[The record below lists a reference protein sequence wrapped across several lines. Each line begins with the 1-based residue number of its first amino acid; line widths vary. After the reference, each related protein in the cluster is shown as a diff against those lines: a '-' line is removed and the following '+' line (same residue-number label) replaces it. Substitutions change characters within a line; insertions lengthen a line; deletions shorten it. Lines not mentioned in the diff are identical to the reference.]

1 MTIKQQGGIFGR
13 NPTFNNA
20 DVEGTLTSANA
31 DINGGSIDGVTLGT
45 NSAVTEA
52 QIDDININANDISTT
67 SGGLNLKPTN
77 GFTNVFSGGK
87 IQFLNPSNTAGG
99 RIYCAG
105 GGSLSLAGY
114 DVEAIRINEATDV
127 LFLKN
132 LRFETSGLG
141 IDFSATADG
150 SGTSSSELFDDYEE
164 GTWSPALSYDTAGT
178 SSFTY
183 AIQQGYYTKV
193 GRSVTAQFKVQL
205 TNFSKGTASGSLN
218 ITGLPYTPVGS
229 EALPVGSILLY
240 DAPFSN
246 TPVIVAIHGFPIL
259 RLLQISNNA
268 AWANI
273 DDPDT
278 NSQYL
283 GSVTYFV

>member
-13 NPTFNNA
+13 NPAFN
-20 DVEGTLTSANA
+20 DVEVENDLTVSGTGQVTGDFGVGKAPAYKLDA
-31 DINGGSIDGVTLGT
+31 IDS
-45 NSAVTEA
+45 SAVVA
-52 QIDDININANDISTT
+52 AISRDGSDGDALQIFNGTGYGTRCLGFGVDGTHGVINNQYGQIQLWASSAKIATVTST
-67 SGGLNLKPTN
+67 GIAMEN
-77 GFTNVFSGGK
+77 GK
-87 IQFLNPSNTAGG
+87 
-99 RIYCAG
+99 
-105 GGSLSLAGY
+105 
-114 DVEAIRINEATDV
+114 
-127 LFLKN
+127 
-132 LRFETSGLG
+132 G
-141 IDFSATADG
+141 IDFSAT
-150 SGTSSSELFDDYEE
+150 SGTGTSELFDDYEE
-164 GTWSPALSYDTAGT
+164 GTWTPALSYDTAGT

-193 GRSVTAQFKVQL
+193 GRLITVHFKVQL

-229 EALPVGSILLY
+229 EALPVGSIVLY

-246 TPVIVAIHGFPIL
+246 TPVIVAIYGTTNL

>member
-13 NPTFNNA
+13 NPTFN
-20 DVEGTLTSANA
+20 
-31 DINGGSIDGVTLGT
+31 DINVD
-45 NSAVTEA
+45 
-52 QIDDININANDISTT
+52 NDISISGDATVTGKLGVGGTNAILGFYAEKDNGSGYVGGFRSTNSSPYLTVQTTGGVTNLQGINSGFTDVAAIGLQPSGGNINVGAGNFVMT
-67 SGGLNLKPTN
+67 SG
-77 GFTNVFSGGK
+77 
-87 IQFLNPSNTAGG
+87 
-99 RIYCAG
+99 Y
-105 GGSLSLAGY
+105 
-114 DVEAIRINEATDV
+114 
-127 LFLKN
+127 
-132 LRFETSGLG
+132 G
-141 IDFSATADG
+141 IDFSAT
-150 SGTSSSELFDDYEE
+150 SGTGTSELFDDYEE
-164 GTWSPALSYDTAGT
+164 GTWTPALSYDTAGT

-193 GRSVTAQFKVQL
+193 GRLITVHFKVQL

-229 EALPVGSILLY
+229 EALPVGSIVLY

-246 TPVIVAIHGFPIL
+246 TPVIVAIYGTTNL